1 MRLIDFGLRYGK
13 HPILQS
19 VNVELPEGRVSH
31 LLGKNGAGKSSLAKA
46 LAGIIAFE
54 GSVTDEEPPVT
65 VIGSYSQVPFDL
77 RVSDVIELAQ
87 GRAETELFSRLMDG
101 LAIGGLPGSA
111 KLNQL
116 SDGQRQKM
124 KLLFFLSGKPRTIV
138 LDEVTNALDRTT
150 AREICGF
157 LDEYLNQPGIT
168 SINIT
173 HELSDLDRIRGNYFL
188 LEDGAIVPIARKQE
202 LIARYMGVA

>member
-13 HPILQS
+13 RPVLQS
-19 VNVELPEGRVSH
+19 VNVELPEGRVNH

-54 GSVTDEEPPVT
+54 GSVTGEKPPVT
-65 VIGSYSQVPFDL
+65 IIGSYSQVPCDL
-77 RVSDVIELAQ
+77 CVSDVIEIARSKAEAKLFDRLA
-87 GRAETELFSRLMDG
+87 GG
-101 LAIGGLPGSA
+101 LAIDGLSKSA

-150 AREICGF
+150 ACEICGF

-173 HELSDLDRIRGNYFL
+173 HELSDLDRIRGSYFL
-188 LEDGAIVPIARKQE
+188 LEDGSITSVASKQE
-202 LIARYMGVA
+202 LIGRYMGVA